1 MSILFRVEAL
11 ELHTD
16 KGEPDRRT
24 FSKGLNLLIGDPG
37 SGKSTIIELIRFG
50 LGLKAQRTPVVERWV
65 SQVIVDI
72 VAGDHRLGLSRS
84 VRTPGT
90 VEVTDLDTQ
99 EGLGEFP
106 VSPGDDEV
114 GIGTALLRWLGIP
127 SDVEVTVQGRRSVVT
142 FAHVWEYMHVPQF
155 EIDHSIAR
163 HDSTG
168 HSTRRKR
175 VFELLFGLVDG
186 RLITLEREVDEVKG
200 KRRQAE
206 ALLQG
211 VEALIQRTEL
221 PPRED
226 LVGELSEAERHH
238 QQLLRANDRMRST
251 LGAHDDGIVTLR
263 GLLTTTRNTLAR
275 TDEALERLAQ
285 TQQRRRTRSEELA
298 AALARL
304 DRVRVANDLLAP
316 IEFSQCPRCLQEIH
330 ENRTD
335 PGACRLCLQEIPEEE
350 VRRPSKRRRGKRSG
364 PDRLPLAVPGEATA
378 QEAQLADQREEIRL
392 LLYQGDQEKES
403 LQRYRGELLA
413 ELRALE
419 VELDLLTSGLG
430 FPGSEELARL
440 AEQLAIATA
449 EINRITALIST
460 ADHARSFA
468 TACETA
474 DDEVGVAQGELNR
487 YQEHLD
493 STSSG
498 LFDDLTNI
506 YDELLKDFA
515 TPNVRKAR
523 IDSEDFLPYIDD
535 KKFDSVSISGGNRVP
550 FIVGYWLALQAEA
563 LSSPR
568 YPFPGFL
575 ILDSPQKSLGPLQ
588 ELSKN
593 MYGHIQGMATQ
604 REETLQI
611 FVLDTDL
618 PEGFTPFREPIRL
631 SYENPGITS
640 IRNPR
645 SGRTQPIDDTP
656 ASDTE

>member
-99 EGLGEFP
+99 ERLGEFP
-106 VSPGDDEV
+106 VSPSEDEV

-163 HDSTG
+163 HDSSG

-175 VFELLFGLVDG
+175 VFELLFGLVDE
-186 RLITLEREVDEVKG
+186 RLISLEREVDEVKG

-211 VEALIQRTEL
+211 VKALTQRTEL
-221 PPRED
+221 PPRDD
-226 LVGELSEAERHH
+226 LVSELSEAERHH
-238 QQLLRANDRMRST
+238 RQLLRANDRMRST
-251 LGAHDDGIVTLR
+251 LGAHDDRIVTLR

-285 TQQRRRTRSEELA
+285 TQQHRRTRSEELA

-304 DRVRVANDLLAP
+304 DRVRLANDLLAP

-330 ENRTD
+330 ENRTGS
-335 PGACRLCLQEIPEEE
+335 GACRLCLQEIPEE
-350 VRRPSKRRRGKRSG
+350 VRRPSKSRRRNRSG

-392 LLYQGDQEKES
+392 LLHQGDQEKES

-419 VELDLLTSGLG
+419 VELDLLTTGLG

-440 AEQLAIATA
+440 AEQLAVAAA
-449 EINRITALIST
+449 EIDRITALISIS
-460 ADHARSFA
+460 DHASSFA

-474 DDEVGVAQGELNR
+474 DDEVEVAQAELDQ

-498 LFDDLTNI
+498 LFDDLTVI

-515 TPNVRKAR
+515 TPNVREAR

-631 SYENPGITS
+631 SYENPGIRS
-640 IRNPR
+640 IRNLT
-645 SGRTQPIDDTP
+645 SGRPQSLDDTA

>member
-1 MSILFRVEAL
+1 MSIPFRVEAL

-24 FSKGLNLLIGDPG
+24 FNKGLNLLIGDPG

-65 SQVIVDI
+65 LRVIVDI
-72 VAGDHRLGLSRS
+72 VAGEHRLRLSRS

-90 VEVTDLDTQ
+90 VEVTDLESQ
-99 EGLGEFP
+99 EVLGEYP
-106 VSPGDDEV
+106 VTSGDDEV

-163 HDSTG
+163 HDSPG

-175 VFELLFGLVDG
+175 VFELLFGLVDE
-186 RLITLEREVDEVKG
+186 RLIILEREVDEVKG
-200 KRRQAE
+200 RRREAQ

-211 VEALIQRTEL
+211 VDALIQRTEL
-221 PPRED
+221 PPRDD
-226 LVGELSEAERHH
+226 LMSELSEAERRH
-238 QQLLRANDRMRST
+238 QQLLRINDRMRST
-251 LGAHDDGIVTLR
+251 LGAHDDRIVTLR

-275 TDEALERLAQ
+275 TDEALERLAE
-285 TQQRRRTRSEELA
+285 TQQHRRTRSDELA

-304 DRVRVANDLLAP
+304 DRVRIANDLLAP
-316 IEFSQCPRCLQEIH
+316 IEFSQCPRCLQEVH
-330 ENRTD
+330 ENRAD

-350 VRRPSKRRRGKRSG
+350 TRRPGRRKRGNENG
-364 PDRLPLAVPGEATA
+364 LDRLPLAVPGEATA

-392 LLYQGDQEKES
+392 LLRQGVQERES
-403 LQRYRGELLA
+403 LQGYRGELLA
-413 ELRALE
+413 EFRALE
-419 VELDLLTSGLG
+419 VELELLTSGLG

-440 AEQLAIATA
+440 AEQLAGAAA
-449 EINRITALIST
+449 EIDRITALIST

-468 TACETA
+468 TAYETA
-474 DDEVGVAQGELNR
+474 NDDVAAAQDALDQ
-487 YQEHLD
+487 YQEYLD
-493 STSSG
+493 STSRG
-498 LFDDLTNI
+498 LFDDLTDI
-506 YDELLKDFA
+506 YDELLRDFA
-515 TPNVRKAR
+515 TPNVHKAR
-523 IDSEDFLPYIDD
+523 IDREDFLPYIDD

-550 FIVGYWLALQAEA
+550 FVVGYWLALQSEA

-593 MYGHIQGMATQ
+593 MYGHIQGMAAQ
-604 REETLQI
+604 REESLQI
-611 FVLDTDL
+611 FVLDTNL
-618 PEGFTPFREPIRL
+618 PEGFTPFREPVRL
-631 SYENPGITS
+631 SYENPGIRS

-645 SGRTQPIDDTP
+645 SGRPHPADDEP
-656 ASDTE
+656 APDTE